1 MIQGPEEDWSFA
13 TARQPARF
21 GAGERRGGPAGEHA
35 MTDSGTLCGIPESH
49 ITRYRHLFVS
59 QDPQACPRCRQG
71 AAAAPLQPSAQE
83 RLHHLVRTAVAG
95 SARDD
100 LLAALEKGARVALW
114 LRGPTATLSQHYA
127 QLGTLTEGAEHAGT
141 AFDAAPTIGLA
152 RVQDDSW
159 TYLVVLPEDEGRPLV
174 ARGPRSP
181 A

>member
-1 MIQGPEEDWSFA
+1 MLQGPEEDWTFA

-21 GAGERRGGPAGEHA
+21 GAGERSGGPAGEHA

-49 ITRYRHLFVS
+49 VTRYRHLFTS
-59 QDPQACPRCRQG
+59 QGSRACPRCRQE

-83 RLHHLVRTAVAG
+83 RLHHLVRTAVPG

-100 LLAALEKGARVALW
+100 LLAALAKGARVALW
-114 LRGPTATLSQHYA
+114 LRGPTATLALHHA
-127 QLGTLTEGAEHAGT
+127 RLDTLTEGAEPAGA

-159 TYLVVLPEDEGRPLV
+159 TFLVVLPEDGSRPLV